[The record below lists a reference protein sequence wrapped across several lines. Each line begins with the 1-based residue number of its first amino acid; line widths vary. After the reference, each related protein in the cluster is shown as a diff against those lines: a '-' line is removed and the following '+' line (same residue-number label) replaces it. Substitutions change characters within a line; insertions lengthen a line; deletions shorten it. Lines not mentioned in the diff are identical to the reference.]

1 MQLQSVNKLLI
12 SSDCIACGLCFLC
25 TDYIS
30 EDREGKAFVKSGGIV
45 ENKDIKKISE
55 IIENCPVKAISIEK
69 SRLTDKNG
77 KEGLEK
83 LKQIIEGEFLNYKLP
98 LPNPDLYRFKKE
110 EYSIEIPYSREELRY
125 EYKSYKKAEAEGLR
139 EFDRIMFNKRKILV
153 QQILIQY
160 KNRYFNQ
167 FTEYKELQGEYYYD
181 IISNFKNRLGEF
193 VAEIKILSPNIGI
206 PEDFL
211 EFNYKPIFGLEKGDK
226 FDRERHVYLLKNLES
241 SWITNDIVK
250 DLEELKWYD
259 SYINWDDRTTYRG
272 NKEVELYCYDLRE
285 AKEQLAKYIIDYSE
299 FNLNNMMGAKEVL
312 EQTLGLVMEKV
323 IIEIKNKVEILLN
336 IIRNEINSNQN
347 NGINDNLGEDSNIS
361 RYTIELFMNSFRIS
375 EEVARGFISLITG
388 GTTSN
393 IEAINNFKTLDS
405 YLINVLKNNIS
416 EIRESEAKLK
426 LEAKNLKKEN
436 IFKNKD
442 MIHILGGKYIPS
454 FLVEEKRVDDIEVC
468 RYQTTQKMWMEVMET
483 NPSKFKGE
491 KLPVENVSWWDALE
505 FCNRLS
511 ERHGLQSVYLIESQ
525 EKNKKLK
532 IKQLD
537 GEIVCP
543 NLADFSKTEGYRLP
557 TEVEWEWFARGG
569 QVAIERGTLDTNY
582 SGSESIDEVAWYYN
596 NSIGRTQIVGTKKSN
611 ELGLY
616 DCSGNVS
623 EWCYDT
629 PTNKYN
635 KSESK
640 NKLYI
645 YNEKVNFRRALGG
658 SWDCKDY
665 CCEISDDAYYS
676 DIHESNCQK
685 SNIGFRIV
693 KSVSSLNFKNDEI
706 NSTDWFDNFF

>member
-1 MQLQSVNKLLI
+1 MQLQSINKLLI
-12 SSDCIACGLCFLC
+12 SSDCIACGICFLC

-55 IIENCPVKAISIEK
+55 VIENCPVKAISMK
-69 SRLTDKNG
+69 RLRLTDKNG

-83 LKQIIEGEFLNYKLP
+83 LIQIIEGEFLNYKLP
-98 LPNPDLYRFKKE
+98 LPNPNLYRFKKE

-139 EFDRIMFNKRKILV
+139 EFDRIMFSKRKILV

-167 FTEYKELQGEYYYD
+167 FIEYKELQGEYYYD
-181 IISNFKNRLGEF
+181 IISNFKNRLDEF

-241 SWITNDIVK
+241 SWITNDIIK
-250 DLEELKWYD
+250 DLEELKWYE
-259 SYINWDDRTTYRG
+259 SYINWNDRTTYRG

-323 IIEIKNKVEILLN
+323 ILEIKNKVEILLN

-347 NGINDNLGEDSNIS
+347 NGIDDNLGESQD
-361 RYTIELFMNSFRIS
+361 
-375 EEVARGFISLITG
+375 
-388 GTTSN
+388 
-393 IEAINNFKTLDS
+393 
-405 YLINVLKNNIS
+405 
-416 EIRESEAKLK
+416 KLK

-442 MIHILGGKYIPS
+442 MIHVLGGKYIPS
-454 FLVEEKRVDDIEVC
+454 FLAKEKRVDDIEVC

-491 KLPVENVSWWDALE
+491 KLPVENISWWDALE

-511 ERHGLQSVYLIESQ
+511 ERHGLQSVYLIEGQ

-537 GEIVCP
+537 GKVVCS

-557 TEVEWEWFARGG
+557 TEIEWEWFARGG
-569 QVAIERGTLDTNY
+569 QVAIERGTFDTNY
-582 SGSESIDEVAWYYN
+582 SGSENIDEVAWYQN
-596 NSIGRTQIVGTKKSN
+596 NSIRRTHEVGTKKSN
-611 ELGLY
+611 ELALY
-616 DCSGNVS
+616 DCSGNIS

-629 PTNKYN
+629 LTNSYD
-635 KSESK
+635 
-640 NKLYI
+640 
-645 YNEKVNFRRALGG
+645 EKGSFKRALGG

-665 CCEISDDAYYS
+665 CCEISDDAYYNNF
-676 DIHESNCQK
+676 DESNYRNSQ
-685 SNIGFRIV
+685 IGFRIV
-693 KSVSSLNFKNDEI
+693 KSVSSLNIINNKN
-706 NSTDWFDNFF
+706 NSPDWFDNFF